1 MKERP
6 YTGFYA
12 RLLGGFSLY
21 YEGIELPIPANPQTK
36 GMQILCMLLKAGTRG
51 VERNDLIDFLQGEG
65 GDRIKGLNNLRQRI
79 FLLRKIIER
88 SHFPKGKYIVQAEN
102 RYCFSQEYEWKN
114 DTDDLDE

>member
-36 GMQILCMLLKAGTRG
+36 GMQILCMLLKA
-51 VERNDLIDFLQGEG
+51 DLSSAEDYRQIAFPQGEIH
-65 GDRIKGLNNLRQRI
+65 RLCRKPIL
-79 FLLRKIIER
+79 FLTGIRMEK
-88 SHFPKGKYIVQAEN
+88 
-102 RYCFSQEYEWKN
+102 RYR
-114 DTDDLDE
+114 